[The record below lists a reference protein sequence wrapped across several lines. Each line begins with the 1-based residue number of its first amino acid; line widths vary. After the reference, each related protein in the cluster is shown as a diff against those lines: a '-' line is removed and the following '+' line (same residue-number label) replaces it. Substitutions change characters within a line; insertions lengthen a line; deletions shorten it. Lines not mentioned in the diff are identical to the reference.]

1 MKREDTLTKKK
12 PKGIVKFFLFKFS
25 VSAILLAKE
34 KMLKVPNTDLIQQNE
49 DCIRGWTWQMK
60 KGCSSVVKSILYLS
74 HENNELNQYYSLN
87 NYSIFFSPI
96 DILNIWLVSLWYI
109 TPISTIFQF
118 YWWRKPEY
126 PEKTTNLWQVTDKLY
141 HIMLYRVHLT
151 TNRVWTLNFSG
162 DRHWLY
168 RYL

>member
-1 MKREDTLTKKK
+1 MGLLLKIGHMSPLQ
-12 PKGIVKFFLFKFS
+12 PNYKFHKHPTS
-25 VSAILLAKE
+25 EPHLLCKE

-96 DILNIWLVSLWYI
+96 DIN
-109 TPISTIFQF
+109 
-118 YWWRKPEY
+118 K
-126 PEKTTNLWQVTDKLY
+126 
-141 HIMLYRVHLT
+141 
-151 TNRVWTLNFSG
+151 
-162 DRHWLY
+162 
-168 RYL
+168 